1 MFLDMR
7 SAWNHDRGRRSQG
20 GGRSGDLTAARARQP
35 SEGDR
40 GGAQPNAGIV
50 PLRERRRRPHHGGA
64 NRTMEGNLADKH
76 DSGSPWAVAYQLA
89 MKIADE
95 EADSK
100 EREAS
105 PRGYFLRLYAETME
119 AVVKAWAPGR

>member
-35 SEGDR
+35 HGRDR

-50 PLRERRRRPHHGGA
+50 PLQERPRRAHHGGA
-64 NRTMEGNLADKH
+64 NRTMEGNLADIS

-89 MKIADE
+89 VVIARE
-95 EADSK
+95 ENESA
-100 EREAS
+100 ERRKD
-105 PRGYFLRLYAETME
+105 PRGYFLRLYQDCLN
-119 AVVKAWAPGR
+119 AVAARGLPS